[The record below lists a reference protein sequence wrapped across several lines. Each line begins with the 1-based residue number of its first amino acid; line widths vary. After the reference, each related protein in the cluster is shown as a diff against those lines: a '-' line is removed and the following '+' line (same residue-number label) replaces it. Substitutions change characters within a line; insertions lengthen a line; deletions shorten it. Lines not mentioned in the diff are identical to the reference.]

1 MNIGKEFNNVEKIVI
16 GVGNIL
22 FGDDGFGPKVIEY
35 LKSNYDIKENV
46 LLIDAGTAVR
56 EILFDILLS
65 DIRLKEILLID
76 SVDLRREPGE
86 ILELKIPDIP
96 LDNIDR
102 YELHNAPSTNLLRE
116 LLLKNKVDSVR
127 IFACQVGKLP
137 EEIKI
142 GLSREVEKTVP
153 ILSDSIYKSFLS

>member
-1 MNIGKEFNNVEKIVI
+1 MNIGKEFSNVEKIVI

-65 DIRLKEILLID
+65 DIRLK
-76 SVDLRREPGE
+76 
-86 ILELKIPDIP
+86 
-96 LDNIDR
+96 
-102 YELHNAPSTNLLRE
+102 
-116 LLLKNKVDSVR
+116 
-127 IFACQVGKLP
+127 
-137 EEIKI
+137 
-142 GLSREVEKTVP
+142 
-153 ILSDSIYKSFLS
+153 